1 MFVCQFEEI
10 KNARVP
16 DHHTIFKWHE
26 FGYFSVISP
35 IYIYASWSNMQKYYY
50 IYPYLH
56 GIGLI

>member
-26 FGYFSVISP
+26 FECYKP
-35 IYIYASWSNMQKYYY
+35 YIYIYASWSNMQKYYY